1 MPSFLFVSTATV
13 FVLRVAKPVFIDMR
27 PDTLNID
34 KTKIE
39 QAITKHT
46 KAIVP
51 IHYAE
56 IACDM
61 NTILSIA
68 KRHGLFVIEDA
79 AQWLMVDYQGKALG
93 SIRNMEAN

>member
-1 MPSFLFVSTATV
+1 MSSFLFVSTATA
-13 FVLRVAKPVFIDMR
+13 FVLRVAKPVFIDIR
-27 PDTLNID
+27 PDTLNIE

-39 QAITKHT
+39 HAITKHT

-61 NTILSIA
+61 NTILSIS
-68 KRHGLFVIEDA
+68 KRYALFVIEDG
-79 AQWLMVDYQGKALG
+79 AQGLMVDYQGKALG
-93 SIRNMEAN
+93 SIRNMGAN